1 MALFNK
7 ARTGKGILVS
17 TPLINNGLW
26 ANSSM
31 MQAALVG
38 APPMAKLLREEWPQA
53 VMGAIYK
60 TRDERFVLINEMNPG
75 NAAGVIGIA
84 R

>member
-1 MALFNK
+1 
-7 ARTGKGILVS
+7 
-17 TPLINNGLW
+17 
-26 ANSSM
+26 
-31 MQAALVG
+31 
-38 APPMAKLLREEWPQA
+38 
-53 VMGAIYK
+53 MGAIYK